1 MYPVSEA
8 YKMAIKSHFREGQ
21 NAILQFNKLKLE
33 KRWVRSISFSHL
45 LNDSEYMQLGSI
57 ASKKVEI
64 ELNDLDGML
73 KDTTLSAE
81 YFDLYHEFAGET
93 VPIGKFRI
101 DGNPDKSEKNIVK
114 ITAFDRLYYAN
125 TKYYCM
131 LGASYTAKDLLLD
144 ALSQCEVELADEE
157 LLNSINF
164 DIKQTYVPENLT
176 CRQVISMCAEIA
188 GCMAIMTRDDKLNF
202 VSITNNMSTVDTL
215 DIGNCYDM
223 TFAETDFVVD
233 GLRYYEGED
242 TYLKAGNGKKRIIC
256 LSSSNFLVNQK
267 ALDNLYNRVNGLTF
281 RPFKCPRYDGDPS
294 IDAGDMMSITDL
306 KGVNTYRIMPM
317 VVTWKFNGGLQ
328 GTLENNASIS
338 ETVVPKDTTTLE
350 QKINQTYHEKAGITY
365 AYNTDK
371 VILGS
376 REATLCDIK
385 FSNSY
390 GNIPTG
396 AIGIS
401 GLFTP
406 GDDGGAA
413 DISMRFVA
421 DDAELPYYPIQHVA
435 TAGKHVIYAPLVMY
449 MLGSGD
455 HYFQAYASM
464 SSGSFAIDAEQFTL
478 HILTIG
484 TGGGV
489 RSPDTYLSTVFDKFT
504 LNPIQMPKLSFN
516 GFNVVSSV
524 VPQVPKG
531 PVIKESF
538 RMELKPIMT
547 QHVELN
553 KLRAGVNEKRIIYAD
568 TVAFN
573 YMTTSLFNYVHSYIS
588 AGETSFTLT
597 TDYFED
603 TIVDTAIDS
612 GKVDTLEIDL
622 EQYKQVEELLFTEV
636 RNG

>member
-1 MYPVSEA
+1 
-8 YKMAIKSHFREGQ
+8 
-21 NAILQFNKLKLE
+21 
-33 KRWVRSISFSHL
+33 
-45 LNDSEYMQLGSI
+45 
-57 ASKKVEI
+57 
-64 ELNDLDGML
+64 
-73 KDTTLSAE
+73 
-81 YFDLYHEFAGET
+81 
-93 VPIGKFRI
+93 
-101 DGNPDKSEKNIVK
+101 
-114 ITAFDRLYYAN
+114 
-125 TKYYCM
+125 
-131 LGASYTAKDLLLD
+131 
-144 ALSQCEVELADEE
+144 
-157 LLNSINF
+157 
-164 DIKQTYVPENLT
+164 
-176 CRQVISMCAEIA
+176 
-188 GCMAIMTRDDKLNF
+188 
-202 VSITNNMSTVDTL
+202 
-215 DIGNCYDM
+215 
-223 TFAETDFVVD
+223 
-233 GLRYYEGED
+233 
-242 TYLKAGNGKKRIIC
+242 
-256 LSSSNFLVNQK
+256 
-267 ALDNLYNRVNGLTF
+267 
-281 RPFKCPRYDGDPS
+281 
-294 IDAGDMMSITDL
+294 
-306 KGVNTYRIMPM
+306 M

-371 VILGS
+371 VVLGS
-376 REATLCDIK
+376 RETTLCDIK

-455 HYFQAYASM
+455 HYFQAYASI

-478 HILTIG
+478 HVLTIG

-504 LNPIQMPKLSFN
+504 LNPIQMPKLSVN
-516 GFNVVSSV
+516 NFNVVSSV
-524 VPQVPKG
+524 APQIPQG
-531 PVIKESF
+531 AIIKESF
-538 RMELKPIMT
+538 SLKLNHIKI
-547 QHVELN
+547 QRLELN

-573 YMTTSLFNYVHSYIS
+573 YMTTNLFSYDRNYIS
-588 AGETSFTLT
+588 AGETSFALI

-603 TIVDTAIDS
+603 TVVDTAIDS
-612 GKVDTLEIDL
+612 GKVDTLEINL
-622 EQYKQVEELLFTEV
+622 EQYKQAEELLFMEV